1 MTPAPDDPDGTAAE
15 TGAGLGPGGF
25 AFVAEVGVRWSDMDA
40 FGHINH
46 ARMVTLM
53 EEARI
58 EWLLSAGAGSDASG
72 PNGAGAGSDASG
84 PNGAGAG
91 SEASGPNGPSAGS
104 EASGPSDSYA
114 ALIMSA
120 MIVHVE
126 IRYQRQL
133 RHEDSPLRV
142 GMWIKGSR
150 SVDFT
155 IGYEI
160 RASGD
165 EPSAKAACVAS
176 TQMAV
181 VDIEAHTL
189 RRLTPMEKQYL
200 RSWSR

>member
-1 MTPAPDDPDGTAAE
+1 MTAHPGLAPGE
-15 TGAGLGPGGF
+15 F
-25 AFVAEVGVRWSDMDA
+25 AFTAQVPVRWSDMDA

-58 EWLLSAGAGSDASG
+58 AWLLSAGEEFT
-72 PNGAGAGSDASG
+72 P
-84 PNGAGAG
+84 
-91 SEASGPNGPSAGS
+91 
-104 EASGPSDSYA
+104 
-114 ALIMSA
+114 LITSA

-133 RHEDSPLRV
+133 RHDDSPLRV
-142 GMWIKGSR
+142 GMWIKAFR

-160 RASGD
+160 RAAGD
-165 EPSAKAACVAS
+165 DASIKPACVAS

-189 RRLTPMEKQYL
+189 RRLTDEEKGYL
-200 RSWSR
+200 RSWTR

>member
-1 MTPAPDDPDGTAAE
+1 MTTSNDSGGSAIPAGGGGL
-15 TGAGLGPGGF
+15 GAGEF
-25 AFVAEVGVRWSDMDA
+25 AFTAQIPVRWSDMDA

-58 EWLLSAGAGSDASG
+58 QWLLTAGDEYV
-72 PNGAGAGSDASG
+72 P
-84 PNGAGAG
+84 
-91 SEASGPNGPSAGS
+91 
-104 EASGPSDSYA
+104 
-114 ALIMSA
+114 LIKSA

-133 RHEDSPLRV
+133 KHEDSPLAV
-142 GMWIKGSR
+142 GMWIRGNR

-160 RASGD
+160 RGANDSPD
-165 EPSAKAACVAS
+165 LKPACVAS

-181 VDIEAHTL
+181 VDIEKHAL
-189 RRLTPMEKQYL
+189 RRLTDTEKDYL
-200 RSWSR
+200 RSWSRG

>member
-1 MTPAPDDPDGTAAE
+1 MPSSPNPDVPTGTGLDPDG
-15 TGAGLGPGGF
+15 F
-25 AFVAEVGVRWSDMDA
+25 AFAARVPVRWSDMDA

-58 EWLLSAGAGSDASG
+58 EWLMAARSASESD
-72 PNGAGAGSDASG
+72 D
-84 PNGAGAG
+84 
-91 SEASGPNGPSAGS
+91 
-104 EASGPSDSYA
+104 DVA

-133 RHEDSPLRV
+133 RHDDTPLRV
-142 GMWIKGSR
+142 GMWIAGHR

-160 RASGD
+160 RAAGD
-165 EPSAKAACVAS
+165 DATTKAACVAS

-181 VDIEAHTL
+181 VDAQAHTL
-189 RRLTPMEKQYL
+189 RRLSPTEKAFL
-200 RSWSR
+200 RSWMRPQDGS

>member
-1 MTPAPDDPDGTAAE
+1 MSDTDQR
-15 TGAGLGPGGF
+15 F
-25 AFVAEVGVRWSDMDA
+25 AFLAQVPVRWSDADA

-58 EWLLSAGAGSDASG
+58 QWLLSAG
-72 PNGAGAGSDASG
+72 
-84 PNGAGAG
+84 
-91 SEASGPNGPSAGS
+91 E
-104 EASGPSDSYA
+104 EYA
-114 ALIMSA
+114 PLIKSA

-126 IRYQRQL
+126 IRYQAQL
-133 RHEDSPLRV
+133 RHHDSPLTI
-142 GMWIKGSR
+142 GMWIKGHR

-160 RASGD
+160 RGAEAALDSK
-165 EPSAKAACVAS
+165 PACVAS

-189 RRLTPMEKQYL
+189 RRLTDEEKGYL
-200 RSWSR
+200 KSWGRGPV

>member
-58 EWLLSAGAGSDASG
+58 EWLLSAGEQYV
-72 PNGAGAGSDASG
+72 P
-84 PNGAGAG
+84 
-91 SEASGPNGPSAGS
+91 
-104 EASGPSDSYA
+104 
-114 ALIMSA
+114 LIKSA

-133 RHEDSPLRV
+133 RHDDSPLRI

-160 RASGD
+160 RASRD
-165 EPSAKAACVAS
+165 EPSVKAACVAS

-181 VDIEAHTL
+181 VDVEAHTL
-189 RRLTPMEKQYL
+189 RRLTPTEKEYL